1 MSRANVE
8 IVQRSVDQFNETGE
22 PLWREI
28 DPDVEW
34 VIEPGAFLAGTYRG
48 HDGFRTSLR
57 LMAEV
62 FDQVRAEVDELVDA
76 GDSIVVLGGFRVRG
90 PLSGAT
96 GGQRGGAA
104 VFTLRD
110 GRIVAYRAYLRR
122 EDALEA
128 LRLPE

>member
-1 MSRANVE
+1 MSHENVE
-8 IVQRSVDQFNETGE
+8 IVQRFVDQFNESGE
-22 PLWREI
+22 PLWTEV

-34 VIEPGAFLAGTYRG
+34 VIDPPAFLAGTYRG
-48 HDGFRTSLR
+48 HEGFRTILR

-76 GDSIVVLGGFRVRG
+76 GDSVVALGGFRVRG
-90 PLSGAT
+90 ALSGAT
-96 GGQRGGAA
+96 GGQRGGAV

-128 LRLPE
+128 LGLRK